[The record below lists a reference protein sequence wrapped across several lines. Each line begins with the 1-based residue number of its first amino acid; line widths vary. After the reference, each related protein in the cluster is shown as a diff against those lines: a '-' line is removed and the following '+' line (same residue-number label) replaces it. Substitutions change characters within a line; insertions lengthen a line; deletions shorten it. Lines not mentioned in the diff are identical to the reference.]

1 MLSLPEA
8 QLTRFTRYAKLAG
21 FMKAEKPDSLKRAMK
36 ACRRVWMSVALFSAC
51 LNMLMLSVPLY
62 MMQLYDRVLAT
73 GNVDTLLALTA
84 MVAGALLVLGL
95 LDALRGRI
103 MARVGAWLDRELG
116 SPVLAGAVGDALRQ
130 GGGASA
136 QGLRDLATVRGFLGS
151 TGVMPLF
158 DAPWTPIFL
167 AIIFLIHPVLGWI
180 GLGGAVALF
189 VCAVLND
196 LTTRVKL
203 AQANGAMVR
212 ALNAADA
219 AVRNADVVAA
229 MGMLPDLARRWR
241 DMGAEGQRLQVSASD
256 SAASISAVA
265 KTVRFSLQVAILG
278 VGAYLVIRH
287 EMTAG
292 GMIAAAIILARGLA
306 PVEQLINVWRFFIGA
321 RTAWRRLRDVVAH
334 APDDGERTVLP
345 RPAGRIDL
353 ANVSFLPP
361 GVGEPVIRQ
370 VSFHL
375 DGGDAL
381 GIVGPSGAGKT
392 TLVRLIVGTVK
403 PTAGH
408 VRLDGAEVTA
418 WPDADRGRHVGYLP
432 QSVELFAGTVRENIA
447 RLALAEDDDIIA
459 AAKLADVHEVV
470 LGLPRGYDTPIG
482 EGGVPISGGQRQR
495 IALARAVFGRP
506 ALLVLDEPNAHLD
519 AQGEQALVQT
529 VATMRQ
535 RGVTV
540 ILIAQRTGVLAQMDK
555 LLVLHAGVM
564 TAFGSRDEILAT
576 MGQPVA
582 PVAPVESMG
591 ARPRPALSR
600 RRGSPP

>member
-1 MLSLPEA
+1 MQVE
-8 QLTRFTRYAKLAG
+8 T
-21 FMKAEKPDSLKRAMK
+21 PDYLKRAMK

-51 LNMLMLSVPLY
+51 LNMLMLSVPIY
-62 MMQLYDRVLAT
+62 MMQLYDCVLAT
-73 GNVDTLLALTA
+73 GNVDTLLALTV
-84 MVAGALLVLGL
+84 MVAVALLVLGL

-116 SPVLAGAVGDALRQ
+116 SPVLAGAVGAALRQ
-130 GGGASA
+130 GGGVSA

-180 GLGGAVALF
+180 GVGGAVVLF
-189 VCAVLND
+189 TCAVLND
-196 LTTRVKL
+196 LTTRGKL
-203 AQANGAMVR
+203 AEANGAMAR

-219 AVRNADVVAA
+219 AVRNADAISA
-229 MGMLPDLARRWR
+229 MGMLPALARRWQ
-241 DMGAEGQRLQVSASD
+241 DTGAEGQRLQVSATD

-265 KTVRFSLQVAILG
+265 KTVRFGLQVAILG

-321 RTAWRRLRDVVAH
+321 RTAWRRLRDLVAQG
-334 APDDGERTVLP
+334 PDDGERTVLP

-353 ANVSFLPP
+353 ENAGFVPP
-361 GVGEPVIRQ
+361 GVQEPVIRQ

-375 DGGDAL
+375 DAGDAL

-392 TLVRLIVGTVK
+392 TLVRLIVGTLQ

-432 QSVELFAGTVRENIA
+432 QTVELFAGTVRENIA
-447 RLALAEDDDIIA
+447 RLAHVEDDDVIS
-459 AAKLADVHEVV
+459 AAKLAGAHDVI
-470 LGLPRGYDTPIG
+470 LGLPQGYDTPIG
-482 EGGVPISGGQRQR
+482 DGGVPISGGQRQR
-495 IALARAVFGRP
+495 IALARAVFGHP

-519 AQGEQALVQT
+519 AEGEQALVET
-529 VATMRQ
+529 VVRMRR

-540 ILIAQRTGVLAQMDK
+540 ILIAQRTGVLAQVDK
-555 LLVLHAGVM
+555 LLVLQGGVM
-564 TAFGSRDEILAT
+564 TAFGSRDEILGT
-576 MGQPVA
+576 LHQPVA
-582 PVAPVESMG
+582 RAESI
-591 ARPRPALSR
+591 RTRSRPAMSG
-600 RRGSPP
+600 RRGASS

>member
-1 MLSLPEA
+1 
-8 QLTRFTRYAKLAG
+8 
-21 FMKAEKPDSLKRAMK
+21 MKAEKPDALKRAMK
-36 ACRRVWMSVALFSAC
+36 ACRRVWIVVALFSAC
-51 LNMLMLSVPLY
+51 VNVLMLSVPLY

-84 MVAGALLVLGL
+84 IVAGALLVLGL

-103 MARVGAWLDRELG
+103 MARVGAWLDRELA
-116 SPVLAGAVGDALRQ
+116 SPVLAGTVGDALQ
-130 GGGASA
+130 CDGGVSA

-151 TGVMPLF
+151 TAVMPLF
-158 DAPWTPIFL
+158 DAPWTPVFL

-180 GLGGAVALF
+180 GIGGAVALF
-189 VCAVLND
+189 TCAVLND

-203 AQANGAMVR
+203 AQANGSMAR
-212 ALNAADA
+212 ALHAADA
-219 AVRNADVVAA
+219 AVRNSDAVVA
-229 MGMLPDLARRWR
+229 MGMLPDLVRRWR
-241 DMGAEGQRLQVSASD
+241 DMGAEGRRLQVSASD
-256 SAASISAVA
+256 SATSLSAIA
-265 KTVRFSLQVAILG
+265 KTVRFGLQVAVLG

-292 GMIAAAIILARGLA
+292 GMIAAAIVLARGLA
-306 PVEQLINVWRFFIGA
+306 PVEQLINIWRFFIGA
-321 RTAWRRLRDVVAH
+321 RTAWGRLRDLVALR
-334 APDDGERTVLP
+334 PDDGERTVLP

-353 ANVSFLPP
+353 DNVGFRPP
-361 GVGEPVIRQ
+361 GVQEPVIRH

-375 DGGDAL
+375 DSGAAL

-418 WPDADRGRHVGYLP
+418 WPDEDRGRHVGYLP
-432 QSVELFAGTVRENIA
+432 QNVELFAGTVRENIA
-447 RLALAEDDDIIA
+447 RLALAADDDVIE
-459 AAKLADVHEVV
+459 AAKLAGAHEVI

-519 AQGEQALVQT
+519 AEGEQALAET
-529 VATMRQ
+529 VSRIRRQ
-535 RGVTV
+535 GVTV
-540 ILIAQRTGVLAQMDK
+540 VLIAQRTGILAQMDK
-555 LLVLHAGVM
+555 LLVLQGGVM
-564 TAFGSRDEILAT
+564 TAFGAYHEILGTLGRPGAS
-576 MGQPVA
+576 A
-582 PVAPVESMG
+582 KSMG
-591 ARPRPALSR
+591 SRRSPALSR
-600 RRGSPP
+600 RGDPSP

>member
-73 GNVDTLLALTA
+73 GNVDTLLALTV

-203 AQANGAMVR
+203 AQANGAMVH

-321 RTAWRRLRDVVAH
+321 RIAWRRLRDLVAH
-334 APDDGERTVLP
+334 APDDSERTVLP

-353 ANVSFLPP
+353 ENVSFLPP
-361 GVGEPVIRQ
+361 GVQEPVIRQ

-447 RLALAEDDDIIA
+447 RLALAEDDDVIA

-529 VATMRQ
+529 VANMRQ

-540 ILIAQRTGVLAQMDK
+540 ILIAQRTGVLAQADK
-555 LLVLHAGVM
+555 LLVLQGGVM
-564 TAFGSRDEILAT
+564 TAFGSRDEIL
-576 MGQPVA
+576 GSLHQPVA
-582 PVAPVESMG
+582 RAESIRT
-591 ARPRPALSR
+591 RPKPALSR
-600 RRGSPP
+600 RQGATS